1 MATTEWQSITL
12 GQNKTIQDIAEA
24 ASKASELLDAN
35 VKLAQG
41 TLKAAGIFLT
51 GILGPYI
58 LLLRTTAD
66 TIDDYVKDFKN
77 IGFFILEVNPDGK
90 YVLPEDADG
99 NPIKIIV
106 GAAEVATRMAL
117 ASAIPLGECDKL
129 KSDGSKYGDIK
140 SCKAAGG
147 KWDLSKGGGG
157 LAAEFKAWAKEFL
170 GEEDIYLTGAQ
181 KANYEVPVGKS
192 EPESRRRDNANDN
205 TLAARDETTGLYKM
219 TPSQVIATIIA
230 AMDDELDLRR
240 PQLSKSAEAGAIVM
254 IVGISDLT
262 KNLPNLQSIVKAFLT
277 FFGGEEKID
286 KDGKVVAAGGIAT
299 GMAKLGGL
307 VEAALLQVNDPTLN
321 NVTLKVKNVCK
332 ARGDEDDK
340 IKLGR
345 VGVPYLIEGVF
356 EVNDF
361 VVGPRVKFGARCMGY
376 VSEIIS
382 TEPDEEDDTYSTQ
395 ELKIA
400 GITELDAIG
409 FRSLS
414 SGAKLQKVAF
424 VEKYNNFVDQ
434 NTGKSIQ
441 TGPFNDFE
449 YLPNLS
455 ETDAKSAKTK
465 VKREKGKTLLT
476 MVGSGENI
484 AEVHSGEAGAHHVIQ
499 ITTNNTT
506 VGDIPET
513 KVSPAP
519 PPNFKAAKLEDMIGD
534 FKVFFM
540 AIDALTDTLR
550 KMADDAGKALQDIID
565 YLDAKIKELDEI
577 NKALQKILALFSIG
591 LPAGGIYTLNIP
603 VAVGGTEYI
612 KSELQGAANAPPDDL
627 DFTMAFM
634 LVGEG
639 IAFKTLQK
647 LLIPS

>member
-1 MATTEWQSITL
+1 MATTEWKSITL
-12 GQNKTIQDIAEA
+12 GQNKTIQDIATA
-24 ASKASELLDAN
+24 AAKASELLDAN

-41 TLKAAGIFLT
+41 TLKAAAIFLT
-51 GILGPYI
+51 GLLGPYI

-66 TIDDYVKDFKN
+66 TIDDFVKDFKN

-99 NPIKIIV
+99 NPVKIIV
-106 GAAEVATRMAL
+106 GAAGVAANM
-117 ASAIPLGECDKL
+117 ASA
-129 KSDGSKYGDIK
+129 
-140 SCKAAGG
+140 AAIGQT
-147 KWDLSKGGGG
+147 K
-157 LAAEFKAWAKEFL
+157 EFGAWAKEFL

-181 KANYEVPVGKS
+181 KAQYEVPVGKS
-192 EPESRRRDNANDN
+192 EPEEQLTDNANDN

-230 AMDDELDLRR
+230 AMDDEKDLRR
-240 PQLSKSAEAGAIVM
+240 PQLSSSAEAGAIVM
-254 IVGISDLT
+254 IVGMSDLT
-262 KNLPNLQSIVKAFLT
+262 KNLANLQSIVKAFLT
-277 FFGGEEKID
+277 FFGGEEKVD
-286 KDGKVVAAGGIAT
+286 KDGKVVAAGGVAT
-299 GMAKLGGL
+299 GMAKLGTL
-307 VEAALLQVNDPTLN
+307 VSAALGQIEGDVPTI
-321 NVTLKVKNVCK
+321 TLKINNVCK
-332 ARGDEDDK
+332 TRGTEDDK
-340 IKLGR
+340 ALLDSAGI
-345 VGVPYLIEGVF
+345 PYCTEGVF

-376 VSEIIS
+376 VTEIIS

-395 ELKIA
+395 ELKIG
-400 GITELDAIG
+400 GITELDSIG

-424 VEKYNNFVDQ
+424 KEKYKSFVDQ
-434 NTGKSIQ
+434 NTGKAQ
-441 TGPFNDFE
+441 KTGPFNDFE

-455 ETDAKSAKTK
+455 ATDAKSAKTK
-465 VKREKGKTLLT
+465 VKREPGKTLLT
-476 MVGSGENI
+476 MVGSGEDI
-484 AEVHSGEAGAHHVIQ
+484 IEDHTGKIDQFPVSL
-499 ITTNNTT
+499 TTNNTI

-513 KVSPAP
+513 KLSPAP

-550 KMADDAGKALQDIID
+550 KMADDAAKALQDIID
-565 YLDAKIKELDEI
+565 YLDAKIAELEEI
-577 NKALQKILALFSIG
+577 NQALQKILALFSIG
-591 LPAGGIYTLNIP
+591 LPSAGIYTLSIP

-612 KSELQGAANAPPDDL
+612 KTELQGAANAPPDDL

-639 IAFKTLQK
+639 TAFKTLQD
-647 LLIPS
+647 LLIPG

>member
-24 ASKASELLDAN
+24 AGKASELLDAN

-147 KWDLSKGGGG
+147 NWDLSKGGGG
-157 LAAEFKAWAKEFL
+157 LAAEFEAWAKEFL

-192 EPESRRRDNANDN
+192 EPENRRRDNANDN
-205 TLAARDETTGLYKM
+205 TLATRDETTGMFKM

-230 AMDDELDLRR
+230 AMDDKLDLRR

-286 KDGKVVAAGGIAT
+286 KEGKVVAAGGIAT

-345 VGVPYLIEGVF
+345 VEVPYLIEGVF

-441 TGPFNDFE
+441 SGPFNDFE

-455 ETDAKSAKTK
+455 ATDAESAKTK

-484 AEVHSGEAGAHHVIQ
+484 TEVHSGEAGPHHVIK
-499 ITTNNTT
+499 ITTNNTI

-565 YLDAKIKELDEI
+565 YLDAKIKELEEI
-577 NKALQKILALFSIG
+577 NTALQKILALFTIG
-591 LPAGGIYTLNIP
+591 LPSAGIYTLNIP
-603 VAVGGTEYI
+603 VGVGGNNYI
-612 KSELQGAANAPPDDL
+612 KGELQGAANAPPDDL

-639 IAFKTLQK
+639 TAFKTLQD
-647 LLIPS
+647 LLIPG

>member
-1 MATTEWQSITL
+1 MGAL
-12 GQNKTIQDIAEA
+12 
-24 ASKASELLDAN
+24 
-35 VKLAQG
+35 
-41 TLKAAGIFLT
+41 
-51 GILGPYI
+51 
-58 LLLRTTAD
+58 
-66 TIDDYVKDFKN
+66 
-77 IGFFILEVNPDGK
+77 VN
-90 YVLPEDADG
+90 
-99 NPIKIIV
+99 
-106 GAAEVATRMAL
+106 
-117 ASAIPLGECDKL
+117 
-129 KSDGSKYGDIK
+129 
-140 SCKAAGG
+140 
-147 KWDLSKGGGG
+147 
-157 LAAEFKAWAKEFL
+157 
-170 GEEDIYLTGAQ
+170 
-181 KANYEVPVGKS
+181 
-192 EPESRRRDNANDN
+192 
-205 TLAARDETTGLYKM
+205 
-219 TPSQVIATIIA
+219 
-230 AMDDELDLRR
+230 
-240 PQLSKSAEAGAIVM
+240 
-254 IVGISDLT
+254 
-262 KNLPNLQSIVKAFLT
+262 
-277 FFGGEEKID
+277 
-286 KDGKVVAAGGIAT
+286 
-299 GMAKLGGL
+299 
-307 VEAALLQVNDPTLN
+307 AALLQINDPTLN

-340 IKLGR
+340 IKLDR

-409 FRSLS
+409 FRSLG

-484 AEVHSGEAGAHHVIQ
+484 IEVHSGEAGPHHVVEI
-499 ITTNNTT
+499 ITNNTI

-565 YLDAKIKELDEI
+565 YLDAKIKELEEI
-577 NKALQKILALFSIG
+577 NEALQKILALFSIG
-591 LPAGGIYTLNIP
+591 LPSSGIYTLNIP

-612 KSELQGAANAPPDDL
+612 KEELQGAANAPPDDL

-639 IAFKTLQK
+639 TAFKTLQK

>member
-1 MATTEWQSITL
+1 MATTEWKSITL
-12 GQNKTIQDIAEA
+12 GQNKTIQDIATA
-24 ASKASELLDAN
+24 AAKASELLDAN

-41 TLKAAGIFLT
+41 TLKAAAIFLT
-51 GILGPYI
+51 GLLGPYI

-66 TIDDYVKDFKN
+66 TIDDFVKDFKN

-99 NPIKIIV
+99 NPVKIIV
-106 GAAEVATRMAL
+106 GAAGVAANM
-117 ASAIPLGECDKL
+117 ASA
-129 KSDGSKYGDIK
+129 
-140 SCKAAGG
+140 AAIGQT
-147 KWDLSKGGGG
+147 K
-157 LAAEFKAWAKEFL
+157 EFGAWAKEFL

-181 KANYEVPVGKS
+181 KAQYEVPVGKS
-192 EPESRRRDNANDN
+192 EPEEQLTDNANDN

-230 AMDDELDLRR
+230 AMDDEKDLRR
-240 PQLSKSAEAGAIVM
+240 PQLSSSAEAGAIVM
-254 IVGISDLT
+254 IVGMSDLT
-262 KNLPNLQSIVKAFLT
+262 KNLANLQSIVKAFLT
-277 FFGGEEKID
+277 FFGGEEKVD
-286 KDGKVVAAGGIAT
+286 KDGKVVAAGGVAT
-299 GMAKLGGL
+299 GMAKLGTL
-307 VEAALLQVNDPTLN
+307 VSAALGQIEGDVPTI
-321 NVTLKVKNVCK
+321 TLKVNNVCK
-332 ARGDEDDK
+332 TRGTEDDK
-340 IKLGR
+340 ALLDS
-345 VGVPYLIEGVF
+345 VGIPYCTEGVF

-376 VSEIIS
+376 VTEIIS
-382 TEPDEEDDTYSTQ
+382 TESDEEDDTYSTQ
-395 ELKIA
+395 ELKIG
-400 GITELDAIG
+400 GITELDSIG

-424 VEKYNNFVDQ
+424 KEKYKSFVDQ
-434 NTGKSIQ
+434 NTGKPVK

-455 ETDAKSAKTK
+455 ATDAKSAKTK
-465 VKREKGKTLLT
+465 VKREPGKTLLT
-476 MVGSGENI
+476 MVGSGEDI
-484 AEVHSGEAGAHHVIQ
+484 IEDHTGKIDQFPVSL
-499 ITTNNTT
+499 TTNNTI

-513 KVSPAP
+513 KLSPAP

-550 KMADDAGKALQDIID
+550 KMADDAAKALQDIID
-565 YLDAKIKELDEI
+565 YLDAKIAELEEI
-577 NKALQKILALFSIG
+577 NQALQKILALFSIG
-591 LPAGGIYTLNIP
+591 LPSAGIYTLSIP

-612 KSELQGAANAPPDDL
+612 KTELQGAANAPPDDL

-639 IAFKTLQK
+639 TAFKTLQD
-647 LLIPS
+647 LLIPG

>member
-51 GILGPYI
+51 GLLGPYI

-66 TIDDYVKDFKN
+66 TIDDFVKDFKN

-106 GAAEVATRMAL
+106 GAAEVAIRMA
-117 ASAIPLGECDKL
+117 AAGAVPVGQCAVVKSNVHGEFLTDVEL
-129 KSDGSKYGDIK
+129 KKPDGSSFGDIK
-140 SCKAAGG
+140 SCEAAGG
-147 KWDLSKGGGG
+147 KWNFSLGGGG
-157 LAAEFKAWAKEFL
+157 LTAEFAGWAKEFL

-181 KANYEVPVGKS
+181 KAQYEVPVGKS
-192 EPESRRRDNANDN
+192 EPENVRTDNANDN
-205 TLAARDETTGLYKM
+205 TLCARDETTGLYKM

-230 AMDDELDLRR
+230 AMDDEKDLRR

-262 KNLPNLQSIVKAFLT
+262 KNLPNLKSIIGAFLT
-277 FFGGEEKID
+277 FFGGEEKVD
-286 KDGKVVAAGGIAT
+286 KSGKVIAAGGVAT
-299 GMAKLGGL
+299 GMAKLGNL
-307 VEAALLQVNDPTLN
+307 VGKALLQIEGDVPA
-321 NVTLKVKNVCK
+321 VTLKIKNVCK

-340 IKLGR
+340 IKLDR
-345 VGVPYLIEGVF
+345 VEVPYLIEGVF

-409 FRSLS
+409 FRSLG

-424 VEKYNNFVDQ
+424 V
-434 NTGKSIQ
+434 
-441 TGPFNDFE
+441 
-449 YLPNLS
+449 
-455 ETDAKSAKTK
+455 
-465 VKREKGKTLLT
+465 
-476 MVGSGENI
+476 
-484 AEVHSGEAGAHHVIQ
+484 
-499 ITTNNTT
+499 
-506 VGDIPET
+506 
-513 KVSPAP
+513 
-519 PPNFKAAKLEDMIGD
+519 
-534 FKVFFM
+534 
-540 AIDALTDTLR
+540 
-550 KMADDAGKALQDIID
+550 
-565 YLDAKIKELDEI
+565 
-577 NKALQKILALFSIG
+577 
-591 LPAGGIYTLNIP
+591 
-603 VAVGGTEYI
+603 
-612 KSELQGAANAPPDDL
+612 
-627 DFTMAFM
+627 
-634 LVGEG
+634 
-639 IAFKTLQK
+639 
-647 LLIPS
+647 

>member
-1 MATTEWQSITL
+1 VATTEWQSITL

-24 ASKASELLDAN
+24 AGKASELLDAN

-41 TLKAAGIFLT
+41 TLKAAGVFLT
-51 GILGPYI
+51 GLLGPYI

-66 TIDDYVKDFKN
+66 IIDDYVKDFKN

-99 NPIKIIV
+99 NPIKILV
-106 GAAEVATRMAL
+106 GGVGVAANMA
-117 ASAIPLGECDKL
+117 
-129 KSDGSKYGDIK
+129 
-140 SCKAAGG
+140 AA
-147 KWDLSKGGGG
+147 
-157 LAAEFKAWAKEFL
+157 AAVGQTKEFGAWAKEFL

-181 KANYEVPVGKS
+181 KASYKVPVGKS
-192 EPESRRRDNANDN
+192 EPEEQLTDNANDN
-205 TLAARDETTGLYKM
+205 TLSARDETTGLYKM

-230 AMDDELDLRR
+230 AMDDKLDLRR
-240 PQLSKSAEAGAIVM
+240 PQLSKHAEAGAIVM
-254 IVGISDLT
+254 IVGMSDLT
-262 KNLPNLQSIVKAFLT
+262 KNLANLKSIIDAFLT
-277 FFGGEEKID
+277 FFGGAD
-286 KDGKVVAAGGIAT
+286 KLDKNGKVVKEGGIAT
-299 GMAKLGGL
+299 GMAKLGTL
-307 VEAALLQVNDPTLN
+307 VSAALLQIEGDVPA
-321 NVTLKVKNVCK
+321 VTLKVKNVCT

-340 IKLGR
+340 IKLNS
-345 VGVPYLIEGVF
+345 VGISYLVEGVF
-356 EVNDF
+356 GVNDF

-395 ELKIA
+395 ELKIL
-400 GITELDAIG
+400 GITELDTIG

-424 VEKYNNFVDQ
+424 KEKYKSFVDQ
-434 NTGKSIQ
+434 NTGKPVKS
-441 TGPFNDFE
+441 GPFNDFE

-455 ETDAKSAKTK
+455 ATDAESAKTK

-476 MVGSGENI
+476 VVGSGESI
-484 AEVHSGEAGAHHVIQ
+484 VEVHSGEAGPHHVIK
-499 ITTNNTT
+499 ITTNNTI

-513 KVSPAP
+513 KISPAP
-519 PPNFKAAKLEDMIGD
+519 PPNFKASKLEDMIGD

-565 YLDAKIKELDEI
+565 YLDAKIKELEEI
-577 NKALQKILALFSIG
+577 NTALQKILALFTIG
-591 LPAGGIYTLNIP
+591 LPSAGIYTLNIP
-603 VAVGGTEYI
+603 VGVGGNEYI
-612 KSELQGAANAPPDDL
+612 KGELQGAANAPPDDL

-639 IAFKTLQK
+639 TAFKTLQD
-647 LLIPS
+647 LLIPG

>member
-12 GQNKTIQDIAEA
+12 GQNKTIQDIATA

-51 GILGPYI
+51 GLLGPYI

-66 TIDDYVKDFKN
+66 TIDDFVKDFKN

-99 NPIKIIV
+99 NPIKILV
-106 GAAEVATRMAL
+106 GGVGVAANMA
-117 ASAIPLGECDKL
+117 
-129 KSDGSKYGDIK
+129 
-140 SCKAAGG
+140 AA
-147 KWDLSKGGGG
+147 
-157 LAAEFKAWAKEFL
+157 AAVGQTKEFGAWAKEFL

-181 KANYEVPVGKS
+181 KAQYEVPVGKS
-192 EPESRRRDNANDN
+192 EPEDQLTENANDN

-240 PQLSKSAEAGAIVM
+240 PQLSKSAEAGAVVM
-254 IVGISDLT
+254 IVGLSDLT
-262 KNLPNLQSIVKAFLT
+262 KNLPNLQSIIKAFLT
-277 FFGGEEKID
+277 FFGGEEKKD
-286 KDGKVVAAGGIAT
+286 KEGNVIAAGGIAT

-409 FRSLS
+409 FRSLG

-449 YLPNLS
+449 YLPNLPV
-455 ETDAKSAKTK
+455 TKTFMVKGKSQEKTYTATAANTK
-465 VKREKGKTLLT
+465 VKREKGKTLLSV
-476 MVGSGENI
+476 VGSGENI
-484 AEVHSGEAGAHHVIQ
+484 TEVHSGKAGPHHVIQ

-565 YLDAKIKELDEI
+565 YLDAKIKELEEI
-577 NKALQKILALFSIG
+577 NEALQKILALFSIG
-591 LPAGGIYTLNIP
+591 LPAAGIYTLSIP
-603 VAVGGTEYI
+603 VAVGGNEYI
-612 KSELQGAANAPPDDL
+612 KAELQGAANKPSDEL
-627 DFTMAFM
+627 EFTFGFM
-634 LVGEG
+634 LIGEG

-647 LLIPS
+647 LLVP